1 MKLRFVL
8 YVNLVLVG
16 REAAVGSFHGKAL
29 QHAAGALFTKELDQ
43 LADQQGLAGCD
54 HDFAGNPGVF
64 SLLPGS
70 GEDLRGLRAW
80 IRSVVRHAHGSQLGR
95 VRRVAVDLLGVE
107 GLLLL
112 LEGQLDGRLV

>member
-8 YVNLVLVG
+8 HVNLVLVG
-16 REAAVGSFHGKAL
+16 REAAVGDFHGKAL

-43 LADQQGLAGCD
+43 LADQQALAGGD
-54 HDFAGNPGVF
+54 HDVAGNPGVF
-64 SLLPGS
+64 SLLPGP

-80 IRSVVRHAHGSQLGR
+80 IRGVFHRNTLELGR